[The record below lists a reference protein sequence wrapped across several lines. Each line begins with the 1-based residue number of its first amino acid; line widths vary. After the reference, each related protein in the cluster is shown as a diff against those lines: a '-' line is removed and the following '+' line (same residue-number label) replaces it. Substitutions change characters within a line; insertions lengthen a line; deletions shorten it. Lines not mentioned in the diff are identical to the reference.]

1 MTDMTKYKNVSLTKE
16 TYATLDKLS
25 KIILPDAK
33 LSVAKTIEAI
43 ANEKAK
49 KLNGKVKKVYICPT
63 CKGNGYVKVACIME
77 KEDMIHQCWDCDS
90 QGEIYDYGNEDFSDV
105 EGEGMSIH

>member
-1 MTDMTKYKNVSLTKE
+1 MHYIVYLNMKGNNMTDMTKYKNVSLSKE

-49 KLNGKVKKVYICPT
+49 KLNGKLKK
-63 CKGNGYVKVACIME
+63 
-77 KEDMIHQCWDCDS
+77 S
-90 QGEIYDYGNEDFSDV
+90 
-105 EGEGMSIH
+105 